1 LTPPPRNELSSGVP
15 PDPDVTPILS
25 VDLPD
30 EAATALLA
38 ADIAMILRAG
48 DVIALSGG
56 LGVGKTT
63 FARALLR
70 ALAPDPA
77 LEVPSPTF
85 TLVQVYATAP
95 VAVAHFDLYRLSG
108 PDELVEIGFA
118 DAVGDGAV
126 LVEWPDRAGDL
137 LPADRLTVTL
147 EIAGAGR
154 RATLSGG
161 GTWAARLARTRAIRA
176 LLDSAGWPAAT
187 RRHLKGDASSRR
199 YERVGEGNRTAVLM
213 DWPARGMLA
222 GEDPR
227 AAFRA
232 RDVRAFLAVG
242 EALRAAGLSAPEVYA
257 TDVPAGLVLMEDFG
271 TEGVLRDG
279 TPDPERYRA
288 VVEVLAAIHAVPR
301 PRDLPIPGGGTHA
314 LMDLSPEVLSAD
326 VAMFADWY
334 VPRVLG
340 APLTP
345 ADRTD
350 LHAVWQGLFAR
361 LADAEQSW
369 VLFDVQSANLFWL
382 LAQSLIGRAG
392 LARVG
397 LIDFQDMFRG
407 PSAYDVAAI
416 AQDAR
421 ATVPEALERDLT
433 AHYVAARKSAD
444 PAFDAPAFAEAYA
457 ILAAARGA
465 KNLGVFARL
474 AALGDPAYLPHIPRV
489 GAYLRRT
496 LAVDVLSPLRLWY
509 EERLPP

>member
-1 LTPPPRNELSSGVP
+1 VP
-15 PDPDVTPILS
+15 PDPDLTPDLTLN
-25 VDLPD
+25 LPD
-30 EAATALLA
+30 EDATALLA
-38 ADIAMILRAG
+38 ADVAMILRAG

-63 FARALLR
+63 FARALVR
-70 ALAPDPA
+70 ALAGDPA

-85 TLVQVYATAP
+85 TLVQAYATAP
-95 VAVAHFDLYRLSG
+95 LAVSHFDLYRLSG
-108 PDELVEIGFA
+108 PDELAETGFA
-118 DAVGDGAV
+118 DAAAEGAV

-147 EIAGAGR
+147 EIAGVGR
-154 RATLSGG
+154 RATLSGT
-161 GTWAARLARTRAIRA
+161 GTWPARLARTRAIRA
-176 LLDSAGWPAAT
+176 LLDRAAWPAAP

-199 YERVGEGNRTAVLM
+199 YERIGDGNRTAVLM
-213 DWPARGMLA
+213 DWPARGMLP

-242 EALRAAGLSAPEVYA
+242 EALRAAGLSAPEIYA
-257 TDVPAGLVLMEDFG
+257 ADVPAGLVLMEDFG
-271 TEGVLRDG
+271 TAGVLRDG
-279 TPDPERYRA
+279 APDPERYRA
-288 VVEVLAAIHAVPR
+288 VVEVLAAIHAAPR

-314 LMDLSPEVLSAD
+314 LMDLSPEVLAAD

-334 VPRVLG
+334 VPRVLS
-340 APLTP
+340 APLAP
-345 ADRTD
+345 ADRAD
-350 LHAVWQGLFAR
+350 LDAVWQGLFAR
-361 LADAEQSW
+361 LAHADGSW

-382 LAQSLIGRAG
+382 PNRAG

-397 LIDFQDMFRG
+397 LIDFQDMFQG

-421 ATVPEALERDLT
+421 ATVSPGLERDLA
-433 AHYVAARKSAD
+433 AHYVAARKIAD
-444 PAFDAPAFAEAYA
+444 PAFDAAAFGEACA
-457 ILAAARGA
+457 ILAAARAA